1 MLAILSK
8 LEDEFAAEVIEDCL
22 IDRFLT
28 SNKIKIK
35 LNNLLVASQKR
46 GQKNVACAELTRNLL
61 PSLSLSELAILFE
74 LLIPS
79 ADRKLNGAFFTPE
92 SISQFIAEKGI
103 RSKDDKVC
111 DPSCGCGAILLAAG
125 EYIRATFSQ
134 SLRETIENNI
144 YGVDICDYNIRRC
157 DLLLNLHLVVRE
169 GDQKRVRV
177 NLRVANSLDADWSKL
192 FPSVFRD
199 NKGFDAVVGNPP
211 YVRFQQLDERV
222 RVDLQKFKT
231 IEQGNYNL
239 YVPFYEK
246 GREILSPTG
255 RLVFITPN
263 SFFTIKAGRALR
275 AFIAGNHFIDEI
287 YDFGGEKVFSVSCYT
302 CIVVASRDESNQEI
316 LYTKVKGDLLS
327 KQKMSP
333 VAYADLREQKWDML
347 TTKEKKTINII
358 ENSHHVSLGQLVNIH
373 GGIATL
379 RDKLFFVDRRRYSI
393 ENEGQSF
400 PIEKG
405 ITRPLVRISDFAC
418 QQDLDNNQRAI
429 IFPYNVRGNQVEIIE
444 EGEIQKKYPK
454 AYAYL
459 ESIKPQLAERDKG
472 KKDYPAWF
480 AYGRSQGLLPD
491 KESLYTPLYAK
502 EPRFLVGKGE
512 LITNGLSLSLREDA
526 EQIYGDE
533 IDLLLLQALLN
544 KSPVLQFYM
553 GALAQTISGG
563 YNHYQTDLL
572 KRFPIVRLGKKQ
584 RDELLTSKDPQ
595 KLIERLYSL

>member
-1 MLAILSK
+1 
-8 LEDEFAAEVIEDCL
+8 
-22 IDRFLT
+22 
-28 SNKIKIK
+28 
-35 LNNLLVASQKR
+35 
-46 GQKNVACAELTRNLL
+46 
-61 PSLSLSELAILFE
+61 
-74 LLIPS
+74 
-79 ADRKLNGAFFTPE
+79 
-92 SISQFIAEKGI
+92 
-103 RSKDDKVC
+103 
-111 DPSCGCGAILLAAG
+111 
-125 EYIRATFSQ
+125 
-134 SLRETIENNI
+134 
-144 YGVDICDYNIRRC
+144 
-157 DLLLNLHLVVRE
+157 
-169 GDQKRVRV
+169 
-177 NLRVANSLDADWSKL
+177 
-192 FPSVFRD
+192 
-199 NKGFDAVVGNPP
+199 
-211 YVRFQQLDERV
+211 
-222 RVDLQKFKT
+222 
-231 IEQGNYNL
+231 
-239 YVPFYEK
+239 
-246 GREILSPTG
+246 
-255 RLVFITPN
+255 
-263 SFFTIKAGRALR
+263 
-275 AFIAGNHFIDEI
+275 
-287 YDFGGEKVFSVSCYT
+287 
-302 CIVVASRDESNQEI
+302 
-316 LYTKVKGDLLS
+316 
-327 KQKMSP
+327 
-333 VAYADLREQKWDML
+333 ML

-405 ITRPLVRISDFAC
+405 ITRPLVRISDFTC

-533 IDLLLLQALLN
+533 INLLLLQALLN

-584 RDELLTSKDPQ
+584 RDELLTSKEPQ